1 MIHDLPQE
9 ILEDTLILC
18 DPCDV
23 AAVSQTCRQFRDLI
37 YFSDDNHL
45 WRALYLSQPLDDPR
59 ICVDQAG
66 RPTGSGEFDWKINL
80 HAITR
85 ARLTLNDPKL
95 LREGEIVTILR
106 TLLKLT
112 TNTRP
117 ISPSFSNLY
126 DDISQN
132 LLWVAA
138 HLRKHDDYFLD
149 YGLCSDLDA
158 TSEEIQLRSRLHA
171 YFGITHGD
179 VRRSARSA
187 SRAYVYS
194 LRNYSDANQYGPYMM
209 DYSRKVNWVH
219 IQAIHH
225 IFALHTVNIQENDV
239 FEYAIIPMSMPHI
252 QPIVE
257 DVSDLDGET
266 DWAQVEGDWIC
277 SFCFCDH
284 RDLLEFNQANVQ
296 TEETNPLD
304 PSFFESPMFREV
316 FRSMTVKLKVTAI
329 DPSIDGRRPTIH
341 FTGGMGDPASGS
353 MTGFVEMTSEAAIR
367 WHFVSGEAGNSIWC
381 SEGIQVGGVRSLYG
395 VLGTWTTIFH
405 DFDDPVGP
413 FWLRRL
419 VGGGRR

>member
-9 ILEDTLILC
+9 VLEDILIHC

-23 AAVSQTCRQFRDLI
+23 AAVSQTCRRFRDLI

-66 RPTGSGEFDWKINL
+66 RPVGRSGNFDWKFEL

-85 ARLTLNDPKL
+85 ARSVLNDPKL
-95 LREGEIVTILR
+95 LREGEIVITLR

-112 TNTRP
+112 INNRP
-117 ISPSFSNLY
+117 ISPSFSNY

-138 HLRKHDDYFLD
+138 HLRKHDDYFLG
-149 YGLCSDLDA
+149 YPLRSDLDV

-171 YFGITHGD
+171 YFGVTHDD
-179 VRRSARSA
+179 VKRSALSA

-194 LRNYSDANQYGPYMM
+194 LRNYSNDNLYGPYLKGER
-209 DYSRKVNWVH
+209 RKVNWVH
-219 IQAIHH
+219 VQAIHH
-225 IFALHTVNIQENDV
+225 IFALHIVNLEEGDT
-239 FEYAIIPMSMPHI
+239 FEYAILPMSMPHI
-252 QPIVE
+252 QPILE
-257 DVSDLDGET
+257 DISDLEGET

-284 RDLLEFNQANVQ
+284 RDLLAFNQANLQ

-304 PSFFESPMFREV
+304 PAFFESQTFREV
-316 FRSMTVKLKVTAI
+316 FRSMAVKLKVVKI
-329 DPSIDGRRPTIH
+329 VPSVGGQRPTIH
-341 FTGGMGDPASGS
+341 FTGGMGDPTTGS
-353 MTGFVEMTSEAAIR
+353 MTGFVEMTSEANVR

-419 VGGGRR
+419 VGR

>member
-1 MIHDLPQE
+1 MRQPRIYIDNFCMIHDLPQE
-9 ILEDTLILC
+9 VLEDTLIHC

-23 AAVSQTCRQFRDLI
+23 AAVSQTCRRLRDLI

-66 RPTGSGEFDWKINL
+66 RPVGRTGNFDWKIEL
-80 HAITR
+80 HAVTR
-85 ARLTLNDPKL
+85 ARSVLNDPKL
-95 LREGEIVTILR
+95 LREGELVTILR
-106 TLLKLT
+106 TLLKLA

-117 ISPSFSNLY
+117 ISPSFSNY

-149 YGLCSDLDA
+149 YALRPDLDA
-158 TSEEIQLRSRLHA
+158 SSEEIQLRSRLHA
-171 YFGITHGD
+171 YFGVTHGD

-252 QPIVE
+252 QPIVG

-266 DWAQVEGDWIC
+266 DWAQVEGDWNC

-284 RDLLEFNQANVQ
+284 RDLLGNQ
-296 TEETNPLD
+296 P
-304 PSFFESPMFREV
+304 
-316 FRSMTVKLKVTAI
+316 
-329 DPSIDGRRPTIH
+329 
-341 FTGGMGDPASGS
+341 
-353 MTGFVEMTSEAAIR
+353 
-367 WHFVSGEAGNSIWC
+367 
-381 SEGIQVGGVRSLYG
+381 
-395 VLGTWTTIFH
+395 VLLLHYDADAFI
-405 DFDDPVGP
+405 
-413 FWLRRL
+413 LRRIQPGKYSGKRILAILPMLQGNADDIEDRGDKSIGPL
-419 VGGGRR
+419 VLRKPDVSRSIQIHDREAESHKDRSIRRRMATYYPLYRRHGCSSHWVDDRLCGNDV